1 MIDIISYVMGLI
13 KGRKQG
19 TKNVVLDGD
28 GYTYTDSQH
37 NGNVVITEVN
47 D

>member
-28 GYTYTDSQH
+28 GYTYTDSQ
-37 NGNVVITEVN
+37 NDGNVVITEVSN
-47 D
+47 